1 MKKMDFIDLGLP
13 SGNKWA
19 TEDFTTGYIKWQ
31 RDIDKVAEWSK
42 EYYISYEK
50 LEQQIRMADSRAQI
64 PSYSDFHEI
73 VSCCNVEYFVDYK
86 NGRVFKVS
94 FIGPNGNRVVFN
106 CSHFGN
112 GNNWYASNGELE
124 FVVIAK
130 NWDLE
135 KYKKTA
141 VSVRANR
148 IDNPDDFY
156 HVRLFK
162 KKEQKREVTAIW
174 EDSELFEEYLRNYI
188 EAGLL

>member
-42 EYYISYEK
+42 EYYISHEK
-50 LEQQIRMADSRAQI
+50 LEQQIRMVDSRAQI
-64 PSYSDFHEI
+64 PSYSDFYEL
-73 VSCCNVEYFVDYK
+73 VSSCNVEYFVDYK

-94 FIGPNGNRVVFN
+94 FVGPNGNRVVFN

-112 GNNWYASNGELE
+112 GNNWYASNGELK

-148 IDNPDDFY
+148 VDNHDDFY

-162 KKEQKREVTAIW
+162 KKEQKREETAIW